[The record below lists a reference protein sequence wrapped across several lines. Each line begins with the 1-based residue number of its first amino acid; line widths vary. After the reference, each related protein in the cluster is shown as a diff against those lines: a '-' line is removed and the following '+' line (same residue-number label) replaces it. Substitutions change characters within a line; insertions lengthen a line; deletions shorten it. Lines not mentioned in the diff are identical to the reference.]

1 MEPLELPGA
10 TAQRDRDDDEARYV
24 ASIIAGVRLV
34 LVEAQVAELKARLQR
49 TNAVEDPD
57 GYTQLFGD
65 LVPLEQYRI
74 ALREQAAG

>member
-1 MEPLELPGA
+1 MEPLELPRR
-10 TAQRDRDDDEARYV
+10 TACAAETDEARYV

-57 GYTQLFGD
+57 GYMQIFGD
-65 LVPLEQYRI
+65 LVPLEQYGI
-74 ALREQAAG
+74 ELRNKAGL

>member
-1 MEPLELPGA
+1 M
-10 TAQRDRDDDEARYV
+10 

-57 GYTQLFGD
+57 GYMQIFGD

-74 ALREQAAG
+74 ALRNQAAG